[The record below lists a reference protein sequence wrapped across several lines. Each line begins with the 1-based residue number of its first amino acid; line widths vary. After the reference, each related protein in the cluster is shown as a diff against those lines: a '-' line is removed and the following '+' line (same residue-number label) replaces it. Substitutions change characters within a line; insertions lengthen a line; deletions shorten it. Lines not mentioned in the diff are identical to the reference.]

1 MIDTSIE
8 QKAIKCKQPD
18 HIQSLWL
25 EQGKD
30 IIKGALTKQEEAAR
44 QLITITTLLQGI
56 YFAAISFSDLKK
68 ALMVQQ
74 HHGVILAALIMLFA
88 IPIIFWLISLSFSMR
103 VIVPV
108 TRLTNLYSPDLI
120 SATFYEAVDYKQ
132 RNLYYAQWSLILGL
146 IPLAINIYIYLALMQ
161 IPLSSG
167 T

>member
-1 MIDTSIE
+1 MCDTLTE
-8 QKAIKCKQPD
+8 QKAIQCQQPD
-18 HIQSLWL
+18 HIHSLWL

-30 IIKGALTKQEEAAR
+30 MIKGALTKQEEAAK

-74 HHGVILAALIMLFA
+74 LQGVILTTLVMLFA
-88 IPIIFWLISLSFSMR
+88 IPIIFWLISLIFSMR

-120 SATFYEAVDYKQ
+120 SEAFNKAVDHKQ

-167 T
+167 A